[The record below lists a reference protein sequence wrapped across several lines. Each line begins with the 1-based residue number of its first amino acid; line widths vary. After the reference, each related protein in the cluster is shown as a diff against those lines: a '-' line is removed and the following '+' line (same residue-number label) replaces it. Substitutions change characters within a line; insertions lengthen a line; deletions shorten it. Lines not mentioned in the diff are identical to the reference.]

1 MVGRRP
7 SLRSRS
13 CRKVRQAEGAI
24 LFETAK
30 LNASGD
36 WRILFETAKLNA
48 DWVDGG
54 GGELTSQR

>member
-1 MVGRRP
+1 M
-7 SLRSRS
+7 
-13 CRKVRQAEGAI
+13 AI

-30 LNASGD
+30 LNASGG

-48 DWVDGG
+48 AWVDG